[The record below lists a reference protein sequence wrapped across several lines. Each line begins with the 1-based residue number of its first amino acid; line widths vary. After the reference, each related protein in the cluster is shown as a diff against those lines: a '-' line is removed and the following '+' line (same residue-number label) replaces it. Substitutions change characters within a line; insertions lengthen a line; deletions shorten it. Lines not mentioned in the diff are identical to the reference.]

1 MNTPSKPHSL
11 PHNKTL
17 SFSFL
22 SLSHGPAT
30 VATAQPSH
38 RRHPISLYRHLTPS
52 LTIVLFSLSRSP
64 SPRSALLSF
73 SLSFSL
79 TRVAWLSLIALP
91 EIIRANAKLVYAC
104 EWNPNAIEA
113 LQHNLQANSVIDCCI
128 VLEEDNRITH
138 LKVLLIVFVLVSFQ
152 QVRVAGSPL

>member
-1 MNTPSKPHSL
+1 MGSGPMSLKQYEFVECGLETQPPSPPPSPATVVTQSLSTVTSL
-11 PHNKTL
+11 PP
-17 SFSFL
+17 SQSSS
-22 SLSHGPAT
+22 SLSHDHLHT
-30 VATAQPSH
+30 DLPS
-38 RRHPISLYRHLTPS
+38 SLFPLVFPS
-52 LTIVLFSLSRSP
+52 L
-64 SPRSALLSF
+64 
-73 SLSFSL
+73 
-79 TRVAWLSLIALP
+79 
-91 EIIRANAKLVYAC
+91 ANAKLVYAC